1 MNNLSRLS
9 INKTL
14 SNHSTIQSETS
25 VSNQAQV
32 PASRVSAKL
41 SSRRQPS
48 LSRATTLA
56 PRGPLVATL
65 TRENT
70 TLPVALGLHQ
80 RLVLRAGLDHGD
92 ILYRATYG
100 KYADLSKRADVHE
113 EEGQWKSWT
122 TRKINSNLEIKKCE
136 LQLTEKEVSAVFD
149 YLESRL
155 GEQQGYNIINGSC
168 RNFSAN
174 QYDHI
179 ERQVMKAREDKEEI
193 PTLEKDSPL
202 LTCSK
207 C

>member
-9 INKTL
+9 INRV
-14 SNHSTIQSETS
+14 SFNHATSHSEAS

-32 PASRVSAKL
+32 PVSRVSAQL
-41 SSRRQPS
+41 PSRRQPGS
-48 LSRATTLA
+48 NHPGALA
-56 PRGPLVATL
+56 PRVRLVATL

-70 TLPVALGLHQ
+70 TLPVAVGAHQ
-80 RLVLRAGLDHGD
+80 RLVLRAGLEHGD

-174 QYDHI
+174 QYNYI
-179 ERQVMKAREDKEEI
+179 ERQVMKAREDKQEI
-193 PTLEKDSPL
+193 PTLEKNSPL
-202 LTCSK
+202 LICSK